1 MLFAMS
7 IYLHLPLMLLVI
19 SLVYSATRHE
29 QWDEILIEAFRWGIR
44 MFGFMLMVAVVL
56 FVVSLWGILV
66 LAIMVLVAV
75 ALFGVSY
82 LIRLFMMSRKSP

>member
-7 IYLHLPLMLLVI
+7 IYLHLPFMLLII

-44 MFGFMLMVAVVL
+44 MFGFMAIV
-56 FVVSLWGILV
+56 GIV
-66 LAIMVLVAV
+66 
-75 ALFGVSY
+75 LFGVS
-82 LIRLFMMSRKSP
+82 LLL

>member
-7 IYLHLPLMLLVI
+7 IYLHLPFMLLII

-44 MFGFMLMVAVVL
+44 MFGFMVIVGIVL
-56 FVVSLWGILV
+56 Y
-66 LAIMVLVAV
+66 
-75 ALFGVSY
+75 GVSF
-82 LIRLFMMSRKSP
+82 LIDSLK

>member
-29 QWDEILIEAFRWGIR
+29 QWDEILIEGFRWGIR
-44 MFGFMLMVAVVL
+44 MFGFMLLVGVVL
-56 FVVSLWGILV
+56 FGL
-66 LAIMVLVAV
+66 
-75 ALFGVSY
+75 SY
-82 LIRLFMMSRKSP
+82 LRIPAFFG